1 MRFSRMQRSIIGNFT
16 KIRHVFETSVEAR
29 WSPAIG
35 RVQEFNC
42 LEDFK
47 MNSTIRRAGLPAL
60 AFLAAV
66 VIGNSANADISL
78 NFGVYATDSRADV
91 ERQFRPALVALE
103 MDLTDRLG
111 ETVMIDMKI
120 SPTYEGGLND
130 LVQGRV
136 DFTRLGPAS
145 YVLGKDQQPEI
156 SILAIESKDGA
167 KMFNGI
173 ICVAIDS
180 DIESV
185 AQLRGK
191 SFAFGDEQST
201 IGRYLSQLYLV
212 ENGIHEGGLSRYEYL
227 GRHDKVGI
235 AVGRG
240 EFDAGALKQST
251 FNKLVRKSVPIRVLV
266 TFTNV
271 TKPWVARAGMDG
283 RIQEALQAAL
293 FDMTDATALKALK
306 IDGMLP
312 GSDADFEVIRQSIK
326 ENGRF
331 FETQASMR

>member
-1 MRFSRMQRSIIGNFT
+1 
-16 KIRHVFETSVEAR
+16 
-29 WSPAIG
+29 
-35 RVQEFNC
+35 
-42 LEDFK
+42 
-47 MNSTIRRAGLPAL
+47 MNSTIRRAGLLAL

-66 VIGNSANADISL
+66 VIGNSAQAEVTL

-91 ERQFRPALVALE
+91 EKQFRPALAALE

-111 ETVMIDMKI
+111 ETVTINLKI
-120 SPTYEGGLND
+120 SPTYEGGLED
-130 LVQGRV
+130 LVLGRV

-145 YVLGKDQQPEI
+145 YVLGKDRQPDL
-156 SILAIESKDGA
+156 SILAIESKNGA
-167 KMFNGI
+167 KTFNGI
-173 ICVAIDS
+173 ICVAMDS
-180 DIESV
+180 DIGSV

-191 SFAFGDEQST
+191 SFAFGDDQST

-212 ENGIHEGGLSRYEYL
+212 ENGIHAKDLSGYEYL

-251 FNKLVRKSVPIRVLV
+251 FNKLVKKGVPIRVLV
-266 TFTNV
+266 TFPNV
-271 TKPWVARAGMDG
+271 TKPWVG
-283 RIQEALQAAL
+283 RSGLDSRIHDALQAAL
-293 FDMTDATALKALK
+293 LEMNDAKAFKALK
-306 IDGMLP
+306 VDGMLP
-312 GSDADFEVIRQSIK
+312 GSDEDFSAIRQSIK

>member
-1 MRFSRMQRSIIGNFT
+1 
-16 KIRHVFETSVEAR
+16 
-29 WSPAIG
+29 
-35 RVQEFNC
+35 
-42 LEDFK
+42 
-47 MNSTIRRAGLPAL
+47 MNSTIRRAGLLAL

-66 VIGNSANADISL
+66 VIGNSAQAEVTL

-91 ERQFRPALVALE
+91 EKQFRPALAALE

-111 ETVMIDMKI
+111 ETVTINLKI
-120 SPTYEGGLND
+120 SPTYEGGLED
-130 LVQGRV
+130 LVLGRV

-145 YVLGKDQQPEI
+145 YVLGKDRQPDL

-167 KMFNGI
+167 KTFNGI
-173 ICVAIDS
+173 ICVAMDS
-180 DIESV
+180 DIGSV

-191 SFAFGDEQST
+191 SFAFGDDQST

-212 ENGIHEGGLSRYEYL
+212 ENGIHAKDLSGYEYL

-251 FNKLVRKSVPIRVLV
+251 FNKLVKKGVPIRVLV
-266 TFTNV
+266 TFPNV
-271 TKPWVARAGMDG
+271 TKPWVG
-283 RIQEALQAAL
+283 RSGLDSRIHDALQAAL
-293 FDMTDATALKALK
+293 LEMNDAKAFKALK
-306 IDGMLP
+306 VDGMLP
-312 GSDADFEVIRQSIK
+312 GSDEDFSAIRQSIK

>member
-1 MRFSRMQRSIIGNFT
+1 
-16 KIRHVFETSVEAR
+16 
-29 WSPAIG
+29 
-35 RVQEFNC
+35 
-42 LEDFK
+42 
-47 MNSTIRRAGLPAL
+47 MNSTVRRAGLLAL
-60 AFLAAV
+60 ASLAAMA
-66 VIGNSANADISL
+66 IGHSANAEVTL

-91 ERQFRPALVALE
+91 EKQFRPALAVLE
-103 MDLTDRLG
+103 KDLTERLG
-111 ETVMIDMKI
+111 ETVTINLKI
-120 SPTYEGGLND
+120 SPTYEGGLDD
-130 LVQGRV
+130 LVQGRA

-145 YVLGKDQQPEI
+145 YVLGKDQQPGL

-167 KMFNGI
+167 KTFNGI
-173 ICVAIDS
+173 ICVALNS

-191 SFAFGDEQST
+191 SFAFGDDQST

-212 ENGIHEGGLSRYEYL
+212 ENGIRAKDLSRYEYL

-251 FNKLVRKSVPIRVLV
+251 FNKLVKKGVPIRVLV
-266 TFTNV
+266 TFPNV
-271 TKPWVARAGMDG
+271 TKPWVARAGIDA
-283 RIQEALQAAL
+283 RVQEALKAAL
-293 FDMTDATALKALK
+293 LEMTDKVALKALK
-306 IDGMLP
+306 ADGMLP
-312 GSDADFEVIRQSIK
+312 GSDDDFAAIRQSIK